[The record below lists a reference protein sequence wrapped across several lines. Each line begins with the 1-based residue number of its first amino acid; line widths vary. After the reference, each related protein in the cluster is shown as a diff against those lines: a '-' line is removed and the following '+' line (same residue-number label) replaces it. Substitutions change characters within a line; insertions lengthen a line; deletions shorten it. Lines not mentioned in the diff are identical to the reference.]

1 MPARFGQGNAAGALL
16 LGDEEEKDEADACV
30 CLPICFQIKNAP
42 QPQHHTH
49 SQASLH
55 SLFAQVSHCTRGH
68 ELCQSVL
75 QAKPAMPPPASS
87 SASSSS
93 SSSLLHLPLLLV
105 LVLCCTTHAFLPP
118 SLTSTAVTSSYRR
131 SGGASRRSSSS
142 SSSLSAA
149 SSSSR
154 GGGSEPSQKE
164 FFRLAQGKM
173 EFGTV
178 DEVELLLWEEPALIR
193 RYLTERP
200 DRVLLATWDAE
211 LVDRQARDVFRLTTK
226 PMSFVNL
233 NLQPSIDVRLT
244 AAPPLLEN
252 ELAKHEHEDG
262 GQHLLLVESLAHSMN
277 GMEQILGQ
285 RFAESLKI
293 DVTGKL
299 RAVPPPSAPAASRG
313 VVLYDWWER

>member
-1 MPARFGQGNAAGALL
+1 M
-16 LGDEEEKDEADACV
+16 
-30 CLPICFQIKNAP
+30 
-42 QPQHHTH
+42 T
-49 SQASLH
+49 
-55 SLFAQVSHCTRGH
+55 
-68 ELCQSVL
+68 
-75 QAKPAMPPPASS
+75 
-87 SASSSS
+87 
-93 SSSLLHLPLLLV
+93 
-105 LVLCCTTHAFLPP
+105 
-118 SLTSTAVTSSYRR
+118 VTSSCRR
-131 SGGASRRSSSS
+131 SGSGSSSSS

-149 SSSSR
+149 SSSSSS
-154 GGGSEPSQKE
+154 GNEPSQKD

-211 LVDRQARDVFRLTTK
+211 LVDRQALDVFRLTTK

-244 AAPPLLEN
+244 AAPPLSAEN
-252 ELAKHEHEDG
+252 KNDEDDG

-299 RAVPPPSAPAASRG
+299 RAVSPPLGPGGIKGRGPVRLVGEVSFVTSGQLPLLFSFTPRPVLEGAAIAINRRIMTYAKGKFVKNLAKDFDRWAASPSG
-313 VVLYDWWER
+313 AGKKIGG